1 MSLKQSPVQAV
12 PVRQPHASFTP
23 CAADDPTE
31 RSPAVLA
38 VPIHMCHHASD
49 RSALCC
55 RYKAAKAELAEIESE
70 LLVLERTL
78 TVLAQQEAAALAQ
91 LGAVER
97 ERGVTGY
104 GETWV
109 SSRAGYIMLHSSGC

>member
-1 MSLKQSPVQAV
+1 M
-12 PVRQPHASFTP
+12 
-23 CAADDPTE
+23 
-31 RSPAVLA
+31 LA
-38 VPIHMCHHASD
+38 ID
-49 RSALCC
+49 TSAPCC

-97 ERGVTGY
+97 ERGVAGY
-104 GETWV
+104 AETWV
-109 SSRAGYIMLHSSGC
+109 SSQVGHIRLHSSSCWLNIPSRQ